1 MANGF
6 RYVDFDLNFSA
17 HPVTGDISILT
28 DEDAVVQSIKNL
40 VQQHPYESPFEPDK
54 GSKVTAFLFEQI
66 STLTALS
73 LKDEIK
79 LLITNYEP
87 RAEVIDISVY
97 ANIDDNGYE
106 VTITF
111 NIVNVPALITVGVF
125 LERLR

>member
-1 MANGF
+1 MATGF
-6 RYVDFDLNFSA
+6 RYVDFDLNFQP
-17 HPVTGDISILT
+17 HPITGDISIVT
-28 DEDAVVQSIKNL
+28 DEIAVIQSIKNL
-40 VQQHPYESPFEPDK
+40 VQQHPYESPFEPNK
-54 GSKVTAFLFEQI
+54 GSKVTSFLFEQI

-87 RAEVIDISVY
+87 RAEIIDISVY
-97 ANIDDNGYE
+97 ANLDDNGYE

-111 NIVNVPALITVGVF
+111 NVVNIPDLITIGVF